1 MVLGRERRQER
12 REDRQE
18 ARQERRGHGTAS
30 SDDFDDSGPASYV
43 MREKLLAFGNDFEIK
58 KASRRQG
65 GRIGP
70 TAFYVVSI
78 YYRDL
83 HKHALTHMSNN
94 IVIV

>member
-1 MVLGRERRQER
+1 MPLGGRARRQER

-18 ARQERRGHGTAS
+18 ARQERRGDGE
-30 SDDFDDSGPASYV
+30 DEEFDDSGPASYV

-70 TAFYVVSI
+70 TAFYVVSLL
-78 YYRDL
+78 RGSWMCPL
-83 HKHALTHMSNN
+83 HRLFYFQ
-94 IVIV
+94 